1 MHDRLTREARH
12 WARAME
18 CLRLADASSRDDL
31 KAEYRRLAE
40 HYATL
45 AEGEQKIAAYL
56 KRIAAAGVA
65 KRTRG
70 PRRSAPRQ
78 RADCSRLF
86 TGALPKHPDDISSTD
101 SQEA

>member
-1 MHDRLTREARH
+1 MRAARY
-12 WARAME
+12 WERAVE
-18 CLRLADASSRDDL
+18 CLRLADASGREDL

-56 KRIAAAGVA
+56 KRIAANGRGT

-70 PRRSAPRQ
+70 PR
-78 RADCSRLF
+78 
-86 TGALPKHPDDISSTD
+86 
-101 SQEA
+101 

>member
-1 MHDRLTREARH
+1 VRSVHDPLTRAARY
-12 WARAME
+12 WERAVE

-56 KRIAAAGVA
+56 KRIATNGRGT

-70 PRRSAPRQ
+70 PR
-78 RADCSRLF
+78 
-86 TGALPKHPDDISSTD
+86 
-101 SQEA
+101 